1 MPNPQQHRIARQQTT
16 DNAVRVQDCRV
27 WAEIHYLDSPT
38 DYHEY
43 LPQSS
48 IPSSPPE
55 CAALTMLD
63 NYQCCFKK
71 DPSKALLLL
80 LAIVSLA
87 ISAYLLYRVLDLL

>member
-1 MPNPQQHRIARQQTT
+1 MPNPQQQRNLRQEST
-16 DNAVRVQDCRV
+16 DRVVRVQDCRV

-38 DYHEY
+38 DYREY

-48 IPSSPPE
+48 IPSSPCE
-55 CAALTMLD
+55 RTMLD